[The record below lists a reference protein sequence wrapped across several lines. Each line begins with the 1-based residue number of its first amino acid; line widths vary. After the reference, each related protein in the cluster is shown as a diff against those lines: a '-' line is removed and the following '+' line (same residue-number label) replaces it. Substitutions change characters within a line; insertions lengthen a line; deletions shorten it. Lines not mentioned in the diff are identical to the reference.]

1 VEFSRWWDGRS
12 GGRRGIEDVVVQ
24 QIPVNLCVERLL
36 KAMVERPRE
45 DYWTVCTRKVG
56 LVRIGLLDSGI
67 NALCLNF
74 VGLDSSGPMNYLVLI
89 IPDRL
94 TERPECFDQGRAQ
107 EV

>member
-1 VEFSRWWDGRS
+1 M
-12 GGRRGIEDVVVQ
+12 VQ

-45 DYWTVCTRKVG
+45 YYWTVCTRKVG

-74 VGLDSSGPMNYLVLI
+74 VGLDSSGPMKYLVSI
-89 IPDRL
+89 IPDQL
-94 TERPECFDQGRAQ
+94 TECPECFYQRRSQ
-107 EV
+107 EF